1 MVRVPSST
9 RGPAAW
15 RVDGWWRGANR
26 KTQLAARRM
35 LGSSAIGASTLTPSA
50 ASTSAPPVREDS
62 ARLPCLA
69 TGTPAPATTKVT
81 AVETFN
87 VPALS
92 PPVPQTSMA
101 PSGAVMAVM
110 RLRMAR
116 TAPVS
121 SATVSPRTRIA
132 MSRAPIWAG
141 VASPDMMMSKAVS
154 ASAADSVSREARR
167 ARIGFRFL
175 DTLGGSGV
183 QAARAGWLLPRASAR
198 KLASSVWP
206 CSEAMLS
213 GWNCTP

>member
-15 RVDGWWRGANR
+15 RIEGWWRGANR
-26 KTQLAARRM
+26 NTQLAARRM
-35 LGSSAIGASTLTPSA
+35 SGSRAIGASTLTPSA

-81 AVETFN
+81 AVETFS

-92 PPVPQTSMA
+92 PPVPQTSIA
-101 PSGAVMAVM
+101 PSGAVIAVI

-121 SATVSPRTRIA
+121 SATVSPRTRMAI
-132 MSRAPIWAG
+132 SRAPICAG
-141 VASPDMMMSKAVS
+141 VASPDMMMSNAVS
-154 ASAADSVSREARR
+154 ASAADSVSPEARR
-167 ARIGFRFL
+167 ARMGFRL
-175 DTLGGSGV
+175 LRHAAARRA